1 MRSFFAVTMIVV
13 TFFSCDD
20 DRLYEKNLDFNS
32 RYWLANEK
40 PSFDFEIKDSLDS
53 YNLYCNV
60 RNSLEYPFARIF
72 ITFYLQDSTGN
83 QMEKHMV
90 SQLLFDERTGE
101 PFGESGLG
109 DLYDHRL
116 LLRKNYK
123 FPHPGKYAV
132 VFEQYMRKDTLTGVL
147 AVGLRVEKASVTD

>member
-20 DRLYEKNLDFNS
+20 QRVYEKNLDFNS
-32 RYWLANEK
+32 RYWLVSEK
-40 PSFDFEIKDSLDS
+40 PSFEFEIQDSLDS

-72 ITFYLQDSTGN
+72 VTFYLQDSTGA
-83 QMEKHMV
+83 QMEKQMV
-90 SQLLFDERTGE
+90 SQLLFDETTGE

-123 FPHPGKYAV
+123 FPRPGRYAV
-132 VFEQYMRKDTLTGVL
+132 AFEQYMRKDTLTGIV
-147 AVGLRVEKASVTD
+147 AVGLRVEKASATD